1 MIFKK
6 GCKKNRDNYRP
17 ISITSCLANVFE
29 KLVQNRIKDHLKKH
43 TVQII
48 PKFNS
53 FTSQNTSRT
62 QQKQNKNTTEIKTET
77 RQKQNLT

>member
-43 TVQII
+43 II
-48 PKFNS
+48 LQNQPGSVGRLRTAYKLWSPPFTTPK
-53 FTSQNTSRT
+53 
-62 QQKQNKNTTEIKTET
+62 
-77 RQKQNLT
+77 L